1 MPIDP
6 ITAATAATGVVDLG
20 MSVIGDVINVI
31 ERVRSKA
38 LGEEEGRKLL
48 TAARAR
54 LRAADASLDAVL
66 ADNDRY
72 IDGLPPLPEPIPGHP
87 ISDAAGRIIGL
98 SVDPSPV
105 LTPAALPP
113 SGAVTGAEP
122 SGVE

>member
-1 MPIDP
+1 MHERKQHSTP
-6 ITAATAATGVVDLG
+6 LG
-20 MSVIGDVINVI
+20 L
-31 ERVRSKA
+31 K
-38 LGEEEGRKLL
+38 
-48 TAARAR
+48 
-54 LRAADASLDAVL
+54 AADRSLDGIL
-66 ADNDRY
+66 AENDRY